1 MQTFSRRAIMQNTTH
16 TKLPLLLLIVLGV
29 MTAFGPMIVDMY
41 LPAIPQVQHQFRS
54 SASEIQLT
62 LSFAMIGL
70 ALGQFLFGPLSDAFG
85 RKKIGLMILSI
96 FFLSSLSAI
105 FITNL
110 ALFLCARLIQGLTA
124 GGIIVI
130 AKAFA
135 GDRYKGDVLAKFLAS
150 LMVVNGIVTIV
161 MPLLVGLSLTL
172 GSWRIIFII
181 LTVISILVLIG
192 VAFNMP
198 TTSKVEH
205 TPLNYKAIII
215 DFGSLLKKPR
225 FIIPMLLQGLTYVML
240 FSFSSASP
248 FITQKV
254 YNMTPQ
260 QFSVMVAFNGIGL
273 IIVSQIVA
281 LLVEYINRFKLMI
294 YLTLIQILGVILIV
308 ITLSVHGPLWVLLV
322 AFFLNVCPVTSIGP
336 LGFSMAMEERTGG
349 SGNASSLLGLFQFM
363 LGGIIS
369 PIVGLKGSYDATPYI
384 IIIII
389 TAIMLIT
396 LQIIYFRNHR
406 HPN

>member
-1 MQTFSRRAIMQNTTH
+1 MQPSTH

-29 MTAFGPMIVDMY
+29 MTAFGPMIIDMY
-41 LPAIPQVQHQFRS
+41 LPALPEAQHQFRS
-54 SASEIQLT
+54 STSEIQLT

-85 RKKIGLMILSI
+85 RKRMGLIILCV
-96 FFLSSLSAI
+96 FFLATLSGI
-105 FITNL
+105 FASNL
-110 ALFLCARLIQGLTA
+110 MLFLCIRFVQGFTA

-135 GDRYKGDVLAKFLAS
+135 GDRYQGDLLAKFLAS
-150 LMVVNGIVTIV
+150 LMVVNGIVTII
-161 MPLLVGLSLTL
+161 MPLLGGLSLTL
-172 GSWRIIFII
+172 GSWRIVFVI
-181 LTVISILVLIG
+181 LTVISLLVLIG
-192 VAFNMP
+192 VVTTMP
-198 TTSKVEH
+198 TTHQSEH
-205 TPLNYKAIII
+205 ISLNFKEIFL

-248 FITQKV
+248 FITQKL

-260 QFSVMVAFNGIGL
+260 QFSIMVAINGVGL

-294 YLTLIQILGVILIV
+294 YLTLIQVIGVVLIV
-308 ITLSVHGPLWVLLV
+308 ITLSMHGPLWILLI

-349 SGNASSLLGLFQFM
+349 SGNASSLLGLFQFI

-369 PIVGLKGSYDATPYI
+369 PIVGLKGQYDATPYMVVI
-384 IIIII
+384 IV
-389 TAIMLIT
+389 TAIVLIT
-396 LQIIYFRNHR
+396 LQVIYFRNHR
-406 HPN
+406 NPT

>member
-1 MQTFSRRAIMQNTTH
+1 MQPSTH

-29 MTAFGPMIVDMY
+29 MTAFGPMIIDMY
-41 LPAIPQVQHQFRS
+41 LPALPEAQHQFRS
-54 SASEIQLT
+54 STSEIQLT

-85 RKKIGLMILSI
+85 RKRMVLIILCI
-96 FFLSSLSAI
+96 FFLATLCGI
-105 FITNL
+105 FASNL
-110 ALFLCARLIQGLTA
+110 MLFLCIRFVQGFTA

-135 GDRYKGDVLAKFLAS
+135 GDRYQGDLLAKFLAS
-150 LMVVNGIVTIV
+150 LMVVNGIVTII
-161 MPLLVGLSLTL
+161 MPLLGGLSLTL
-172 GSWRIIFII
+172 GSWRIVFVI
-181 LTVISILVLIG
+181 LTVISLLVLIG
-192 VAFNMP
+192 VVTTMP
-198 TTSKVEH
+198 TTHQSEH
-205 TPLNYKAIII
+205 ISLNFKDIFL

-248 FITQKV
+248 FITQKL

-260 QFSVMVAFNGIGL
+260 QFSIMVAINGVGL

-294 YLTLIQILGVILIV
+294 YLTLIQVIGVVLIV
-308 ITLSVHGPLWVLLV
+308 ITLSMHGPLWILLI

-349 SGNASSLLGLFQFM
+349 SGNASSLLGLFQFI

-369 PIVGLKGSYDATPYI
+369 PIVGLKGQYDATPYMIVI
-384 IIIII
+384 IV
-389 TAIMLIT
+389 TAIVLIT
-396 LQIIYFRNHR
+396 LQVIYFRNHR
-406 HPN
+406 NPA

>member
-1 MQTFSRRAIMQNTTH
+1 MQPSTH
-16 TKLPLLLLIVLGV
+16 TKLPLLLLIVLGL
-29 MTAFGPMIVDMY
+29 MTAFGPMIIDMY
-41 LPAIPQVQHQFRS
+41 LPALPEAQHQFRS
-54 SASEIQLT
+54 STSEIQLT

-85 RKKIGLMILSI
+85 RKRMVLIILCIFLLATLCGIFASNLM
-96 FFLSSLSAI
+96 
-105 FITNL
+105 
-110 ALFLCARLIQGLTA
+110 LFLCIRFVQGFTA

-135 GDRYKGDVLAKFLAS
+135 GDRYQGDLLAKFLAS
-150 LMVVNGIVTIV
+150 LMVVNGIVTII
-161 MPLLVGLSLTL
+161 MPLLGGLSLTL
-172 GSWRIIFII
+172 GSWRIVFVI
-181 LTVISILVLIG
+181 LTVISLLVLIG
-192 VAFNMP
+192 VVTTMP
-198 TTSKVEH
+198 TTHQSEH
-205 TPLNYKAIII
+205 ISLNFKDIFL

-248 FITQKV
+248 FITQKL

-260 QFSVMVAFNGIGL
+260 QFSIMVAINGVGL

-294 YLTLIQILGVILIV
+294 YLTLIQVIGVVLIV
-308 ITLSVHGPLWVLLV
+308 ITLSMHGPLWILLI

-349 SGNASSLLGLFQFM
+349 SGNASSLLGLFQFI

-369 PIVGLKGSYDATPYI
+369 PIVGLKGQYDATPYMIVI
-384 IIIII
+384 IV
-389 TAIMLIT
+389 TAIVLIT
-396 LQIIYFRNHR
+396 LQVIYFRNHR
-406 HPN
+406 NPA